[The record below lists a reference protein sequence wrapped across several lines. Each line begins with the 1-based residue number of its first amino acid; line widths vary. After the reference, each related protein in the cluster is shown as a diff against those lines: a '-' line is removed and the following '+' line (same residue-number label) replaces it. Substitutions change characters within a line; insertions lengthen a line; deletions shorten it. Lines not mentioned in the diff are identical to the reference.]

1 MHRTL
6 LQQAP
11 QHGISGVL
19 QLHRALETRAYLFAD
34 PVPRRSFDR
43 LALHLLQPDFSD
55 VTNVSYSFADEF
67 VGKVSAA
74 GVELEY
80 INMAAPVERSVQRAV
95 ARRTGTPV
103 GC

>member
-1 MHRTL
+1 LIALRYILKDFGTSFATRASGAQL
-6 LQQAP
+6 REDALAQAD
-11 QHGISGVL
+11 GGAL
-19 QLHRALETRAYLFAD
+19 QL
-34 PVPRRSFDR
+34 
-43 LALHLLQPDFSD
+43 DFSD

-67 VGKVSAA
+67 VGKLSAA

>member
-1 MHRTL
+1 LRYILKDFGTSF
-6 LQQAP
+6 A
-11 QHGISGVL
+11 
-19 QLHRALETRAYLFAD
+19 TRARGAELRAD
-34 PVPRRSFDR
+34 A
-43 LALHLLQPDFSD
+43 LAQADGGEVQLDFSE

-67 VGKVSAA
+67 VGKLSAA

-95 ARRTGTPV
+95 ARRTGAPV